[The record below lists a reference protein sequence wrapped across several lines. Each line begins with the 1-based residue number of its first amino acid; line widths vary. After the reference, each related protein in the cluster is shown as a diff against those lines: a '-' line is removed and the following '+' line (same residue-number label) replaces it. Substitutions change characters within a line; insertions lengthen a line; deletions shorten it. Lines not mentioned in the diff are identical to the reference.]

1 MRRIVT
7 TTTIPDRKFRK
18 AIGVGREDLLMLS
31 DGGESLEVR
40 RSDNGKVSVI
50 GRKALSRRLG
60 VKLAGAE
67 LRWHWTNESDSNAA
81 FEYVLVSDDRTG
93 YDS

>member
-18 AIGVGREDLLMLS
+18 AIGVGRDDVLMLS
-31 DGGESLEVR
+31 DGGESVEVR

-60 VKLAGAE
+60 VKLAGASIDWDH
-67 LRWHWTNESDSNAA
+67 RGDSDNAA
-81 FEYVLVSDDRTG
+81 FRFVTVSDDRTG